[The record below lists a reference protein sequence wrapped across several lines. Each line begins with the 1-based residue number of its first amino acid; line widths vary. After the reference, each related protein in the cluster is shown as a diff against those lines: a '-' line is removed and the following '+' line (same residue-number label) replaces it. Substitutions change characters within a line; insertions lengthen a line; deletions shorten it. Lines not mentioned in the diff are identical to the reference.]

1 MRSNDEPPA
10 APTKTRAT
18 DTDGDKSTAK
28 EHFERMGRD
37 DSNAAPS
44 AAEICAALDDD
55 DCREI
60 IRRLEEPLTV
70 AELTARCDI
79 PQSTL
84 YRKLERLV
92 DATLLEE
99 STEIRRDGH
108 HATRYAI
115 AFTSVDLTLEDDRT
129 LSVTIDRPSRTADE
143 RLAELWSEVRKE
155 T

>member
-1 MRSNDEPPA
+1 MVRDPIGSESMPA
-10 APTKTRAT
+10 A
-18 DTDGDKSTAK
+18 G
-28 EHFERMGRD
+28 
-37 DSNAAPS
+37 
-44 AAEICAALDDD
+44 EICAALDDP

-60 IRRLEEPLTV
+60 IRTLEEPLTA
-70 AELTARCDI
+70 AELSERCDI

-84 YRKLERLV
+84 YRKLELLT

-108 HATRYAI
+108 HASKYSI
-115 AFTSVDLTLEDDRT
+115 AFDEITFVLDDEQS
-129 LSVTIDRPSRTADE
+129 LAVQIERPARTAEE

>member
-1 MRSNDEPPA
+1 MV
-10 APTKTRAT
+10 
-18 DTDGDKSTAK
+18 
-28 EHFERMGRD
+28 RD
-37 DSNAAPS
+37 RRESANEPS
-44 AAEICAALDDD
+44 AAEICAALDDP

-60 IRRLEEPLTV
+60 IRQLAEPMTV
-70 AELTARCDI
+70 AELTDRCEI

-84 YRKLERLV
+84 YRKLEVLTE
-92 DATLLEE
+92 ATLLEE
-99 STEIRRDGH
+99 STDIRRDGH

-115 AFTSVDLTLEDDRT
+115 DFTNIGLELEDDRS